1 MTLDEAFEIREKIN
15 AMLKSKDKTERSIA
29 LVMEGVLRGEYLSIE
44 DAKEDIKFLSET
56 N

>member
-1 MTLDEAFEIREKIN
+1 MTLEEAFEIRSKIN
-15 AMLKSKDKTERSIA
+15 AMLKSKDKTERSTA
-29 LVMEGVLRGEYLSIE
+29 MVMDSVLRGEYLRIE